1 MKKNDFGFLME
12 NLMINYKE
20 LVEIAVGT
28 GFIKRKR
35 LIDPL
40 DFLSAV
46 CLGST
51 VGITSYND
59 IAAHIDA
66 DSGLSVSRQ
75 AIGKKVKGTCEEFL
89 KKILAILITNKI
101 NNDVIETIK
110 AGNAYKRILVEDST
124 IIRLPLRLFSDFSG
138 VANGLSKVCN
148 ARVQCVYDLL
158 SGQFVLFSIDPYSKN
173 DLTAAPELVLQEGD
187 LVLRDRG
194 YLIIDELQRHID
206 SKAHCIYRY
215 KFNMVLKDP
224 KTEEPIDLFS
234 LLKEEKHVDMN
245 VMLNNES
252 KTIVR
257 LLAYPVSKEVADNRR
272 RKAKN
277 EKKKSPTKEY
287 LESLS
292 WSIYITTITDLQ
304 IDYDFIYQVY
314 GLRWRIEII
323 FKCWKSNMGF
333 DKIHNVSKIQLNV
346 LLLARFIMI
355 VVCTQ
360 LIFGRCRPIVKTD
373 FNRDL
378 SLLKLTK
385 YLLRH
390 PIKIVSILKEIND
403 SDKRTAG
410 GIRAVA
416 KFCVY
421 DKRRKRLNYQQKID
435 ALVC

>member
-1 MKKNDFGFLME
+1 MKKKDFGFLME
-12 NLMINYKE
+12 NLMINYEE
-20 LVEIAVGT
+20 LVEIAVET
-28 GFIKRKR
+28 GFVKRKR

-46 CLGST
+46 CLGSAM
-51 VGITSYND
+51 GITSYND
-59 IAAHIDA
+59 IAAHMDA

-75 AIGKKVKGTCEEFL
+75 AIGKKMKGPCEEFL
-89 KKILAILITNKI
+89 KKILAIVITNKI

-110 AGNAYKRILVEDST
+110 EGNIYTRILVEDST

-158 SGQFVLFSIDPYSKN
+158 SGQFVMFSIDPYSKN

-215 KFNMVLKDP
+215 KFHMVLKDP

-234 LLKEEKHVDMN
+234 LLKKEKHLDMEI
-245 VMLNNES
+245 MLNNEA

-277 EKKKSPTKEY
+277 EKKQSPTKEY

-292 WSIYITTITDLQ
+292 WSIYITTITDER
-304 IDYDFIYQVY
+304 IDYAFIYKVY

-323 FKCWKSNMGF
+323 FKCWKSNMAF
-333 DKIHNVSKIQLNV
+333 DKIHNVSKVQLNV
-346 LLLARFIMI
+346 LLLGRFIM
-355 VVCTQ
+355 VVICAQ
-360 LIFGRCRPIVKTD
+360 LIFWRCWPIVKMD

-385 YLLRH
+385 YLFRH
-390 PIKIVSILKEIND
+390 TLKIVSLLAEIND
-403 SDKRTAG
+403 PDKRSQVS
-410 GIRAVA
+410 IKAVA
-416 KFCVY
+416 KFCAY
-421 DKRRKRLNYQQKID
+421 DKRKRPNYQQKIE
-435 ALVC
+435 ALFC

>member
-1 MKKNDFGFLME
+1 MKKKDFGFLME
-12 NLMINYKE
+12 NLTINYDE

-28 GFIKRKR
+28 GFVKRKR

-46 CLGST
+46 CLSSA
-51 VGITSYND
+51 VGMTSYND

-66 DSGLSVSRQ
+66 ERGPSVSRQ
-75 AIGKKVKGTCEEFL
+75 AIGKKVKGPCEEFL
-89 KKILAILITNKI
+89 KKILAIVITDKI
-101 NNDVIETIK
+101 DNGVMERIK
-110 AGNAYKRILVEDST
+110 ARNAYKRILVEDST

-158 SGQFVLFSIDPYSKN
+158 SGQFALFSIDPYSKN
-173 DLTAAPELVLQEGD
+173 DLTAASELVLQEGD

-194 YLIIDELQRHID
+194 YLITDELQRHIN
-206 SKAHCIYRY
+206 SKADCIYRY
-215 KFNMVLKDP
+215 KFNMALKDP
-224 KTEEPIDLFS
+224 ETEEPIDLFS
-234 LLKEEKHVDMN
+234 LLKKEKHLDMKI
-245 VMLNNES
+245 MLNNEA

-277 EKKKSPTKEY
+277 EKKQSPTKEY

-292 WSIYITTITDLQ
+292 WSIYITTITDEL
-304 IDYDFIYQVY
+304 IDYAFIYKVY

-323 FKCWKSNMGF
+323 FKCWKSNMAF
-333 DKIHNVSKIQLNV
+333 DKIHNVSRVQLNV
-346 LLLARFIMI
+346 LLLGRFIMVLI
-355 VVCTQ
+355 CAQ
-360 LIFGRCRPIVKTD
+360 LIFWRCRPIVKMD

-390 PIKIVSILKEIND
+390 TMKIVSVLAEIND
-403 SDKRTAG
+403 PDKRSG
-410 GIRAVA
+410 LSIKAVA
-416 KFCVY
+416 KFCTY
-421 DKRRKRLNYQQKID
+421 DKRKRLNYHQKIE
-435 ALVC
+435 AIFC

>member
-1 MKKNDFGFLME
+1 MKKKDFGFLME
-12 NLMINYKE
+12 NLMINYEE

-46 CLGST
+46 CLGSAIGT
-51 VGITSYND
+51 TSYND

-75 AIGKKVKGTCEEFL
+75 AIGKKMKGPCEEFL
-89 KKILAILITNKI
+89 KKILAIVITNKI

-110 AGNAYKRILVEDST
+110 AGNAYKRILVADST

-194 YLIIDELQRHID
+194 YLIMDELQRHID

-224 KTEEPIDLFS
+224 KTEEPIDLFP
-234 LLKEEKHVDMN
+234 LLKEKKHVDMEI
-245 VMLNNES
+245 MLNNEA

-277 EKKKSPTKEY
+277 EKKKPPTKEY

-292 WSIYITTITDLQ
+292 WSIYITTITDER
-304 IDYDFIYQVY
+304 IDYAFIYKVY

-323 FKCWKSNMGF
+323 FKCWKSNMAF
-333 DKIHNVSKIQLNV
+333 DKIHNVSRIQLNV
-346 LLLARFIMI
+346 LLLGRFIM
-355 VVCTQ
+355 VVICSQ
-360 LIFGRCRPIVKTD
+360 LIFWRCWPIVKMD
-373 FNRDL
+373 FNRNL

-390 PIKIVSILKEIND
+390 TMKIVSVLEEIND
-403 SDKRTAG
+403 PDKRSQVS
-410 GIRAVA
+410 IKAVA
-416 KFCVY
+416 KFCTY
-421 DKRRKRLNYQQKID
+421 DKRKRPNYQQKIE
-435 ALVC
+435 ALFC